1 MSDLVYF
8 HKSKLDAFADRI
20 NEKCGGG
27 VEPISLDEMVAKA
40 EDIRLIEMLESKT
53 TLSYAF
59 IQCQSNYCPLFKVN
73 PQVTSVY
80 QMFMNSQ
87 IKEIPELDFN
97 NITNMGFFA
106 THSKVEKIKIKNT
119 GKVNNVEL
127 AFYNLHKCQE
137 ISLLDFTSVTNAN
150 NTFNY
155 SPSIKELR
163 FVKNSIHISIS
174 FESQGL
180 LSTESVQSIIDGL
193 ATVTT
198 AQTITFHKDIA
209 LTDAQKQT
217 INEKGWTLVQPER

>member
-1 MSDLVYF
+1 M
-8 HKSKLDAFADRI
+8 R
-20 NEKCGGG
+20 GG

-53 TLSYAF
+53 NLSYVF
-59 IQCQSNYCPLFKVN
+59 MQCTSNYCPLFKVN
-73 PQVTSVY
+73 PKVATVY
-80 QMFMNSQ
+80 QMFMNSK
-87 IKEIPELDFN
+87 IKEIPELDFS
-97 NITNMGFFA
+97 NIIDMGLFA
-106 THSKVEKIKIKNT
+106 THSAVEKIKIKNT
-119 GKVNNVEL
+119 GKAKDVQL
-127 AFYNLHKCQE
+127 AFYNITKCQE

-150 NTFNY
+150 KTFNY
-155 SPSIKELR
+155 STSIKQLR

-174 FESQGL
+174 FEDQSL
-180 LSTESVQSIIDGL
+180 LSAESVQSIIDGL

>member
-1 MSDLVYF
+1 MILSLI
-8 HKSKLDAFADRI
+8 KSTKNA
-20 NEKCGGG
+20 GG

-53 TLSYAF
+53 NLSYAF
-59 IQCQSNYCPLFKVN
+59 MQCTSNYCPLFKVN
-73 PQVTSVY
+73 PKVISVF
-80 QMFMNSQ
+80 QMFMNSK
-87 IKEIPELDFN
+87 IKEIPELDLS
-97 NITNMGFFA
+97 NITDMGLFA
-106 THSKVEKIKIKNT
+106 THSTVEKIKIKNT
-119 GKVNNVEL
+119 GKVNDVQF
-127 AFYNLHKCQE
+127 AFYNIQKCQE

-150 NTFNY
+150 QTFDY

-174 FESQGL
+174 FKSQGL
-180 LSTESVQSIIDGL
+180 LSTESVQSIINGL